1 MTTLYYSERFLV
13 SWVVFLPTLQ
23 SDYPPSKII
32 NGVQMCHMWTLG
44 VIWLSFSCHISAASC
59 ATPFLEFP
67 LGKDTSLCEWRRTW
81 RRNGLLDKF
90 YSSSIDSGRLR
101 GGAKALFCSFK
112 FLLGTWNPVV
122 NLCPGGPQREGGTKW
137 ICHKKFMIT
146 FPHTHVGNRYEEDLF
161 PGQTGQ
167 DWLVAAVVG
176 GSFQLTVYTVAWA
189 TQRRIVAYMG

>member
-1 MTTLYYSERFLV
+1 MNEGEPEGEMAY
-13 SWVVFLPTLQ
+13 
-23 SDYPPSKII
+23 
-32 NGVQMCHMWTLG
+32 
-44 VIWLSFSCHISAASC
+44 
-59 ATPFLEFP
+59 
-67 LGKDTSLCEWRRTW
+67 
-81 RRNGLLDKF
+81 F

-112 FLLGTWNPVV
+112 FLLGIWNPVV

-189 TQRRIVAYMG
+189 TPKENCRLYGINVSSLDRYKKWPNGHRSVGLWGVPVWF